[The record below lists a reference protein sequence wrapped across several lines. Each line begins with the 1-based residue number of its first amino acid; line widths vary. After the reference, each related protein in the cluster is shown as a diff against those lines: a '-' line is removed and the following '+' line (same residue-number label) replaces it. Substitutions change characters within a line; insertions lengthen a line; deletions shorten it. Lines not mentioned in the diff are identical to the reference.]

1 MVMNKSQIDWS
12 KIFQGSLEQLQ
23 SAPPEILDVDLEHIV
38 HELLKPDAPG
48 VHCVPESILDAKNI
62 VGNASTCATATAT
75 VTATATAAGFQV
87 LPEFQATKL
96 GDVVNQGLEYAP
108 TWTVSE
114 CLDNWAK
121 AQRQGTAN
129 GVVHRSVVLHPVPVP
144 PTNAPTNGAFGSYGT
159 FTSQAIAAN
168 ASEMARKQAAKAA
181 RAARVQKRRQEKF
194 RRGDSKGKRT
204 QPSEVL
210 IQSFS
215 GHLPIQSTQMVAH
228 GSQPKTDAKDR
239 NEIRAIKNRESA
251 ARSRAKRVEYTAA
264 LEAQVEKLREQ
275 NKTLRGRVIALAP
288 APPDPHAGKLEGR
301 PLRRTR
307 TMPL

>member
-1 MVMNKSQIDWS
+1 MNTSQIDWS

-48 VHCVPESILDAKNI
+48 VHCVPDSILDAKNV
-62 VGNASTCATATAT
+62 VGNASTPATATAAS
-75 VTATATAAGFQV
+75 ATTGAGFQV

-121 AQRQGTAN
+121 AQRQGGTGN
-129 GVVHRSVVLHPVPVP
+129 EVVHRSVVLHPVPVP
-144 PTNAPTNGAFGSYGT
+144 PTNVPPTNGAFGSYGT

-168 ASEMARKQAAKAA
+168 SSEMARKQAAKAA
-181 RAARVQKRRQEKF
+181 RAARVQKRRQEKY
-194 RRGDSKGKRT
+194 RRGDSKERLSV

-215 GHLPIQSTQMVAH
+215 GHLPIQSTQLVAQV
-228 GSQPKTDAKDR
+228 SQPKVDVKDR
-239 NEIRAIKNRESA
+239 NEMRAIKNRESA
-251 ARSRAKRVEYTAA
+251 ARSRAKRVEYTAG

>member
-1 MVMNKSQIDWS
+1 MEMNKSQIDWS

-48 VHCVPESILDAKNI
+48 VHCVPESILDANNI
-62 VGNASTCATATAT
+62 VGNASRGATATAT
-75 VTATATAAGFQV
+75 MGATAAGLQV

-129 GVVHRSVVLHPVPVP
+129 DVVHRSVVLHPVPVP
-144 PTNAPTNGAFGSYGT
+144 PTNAFGSCGT
-159 FTSQAIAAN
+159 FTTQAIAVN
-168 ASEMARKQAAKAA
+168 SSEMVRKQAAKVA

-194 RRGDSKGKRT
+194 RKGDSKLA
-204 QPSEVL
+204 QPAEVL

-215 GHLPIQSTQMVAH
+215 GHLPIQPTQLVAQI
-228 GSQPKTDAKDR
+228 SQPKTDAKDR